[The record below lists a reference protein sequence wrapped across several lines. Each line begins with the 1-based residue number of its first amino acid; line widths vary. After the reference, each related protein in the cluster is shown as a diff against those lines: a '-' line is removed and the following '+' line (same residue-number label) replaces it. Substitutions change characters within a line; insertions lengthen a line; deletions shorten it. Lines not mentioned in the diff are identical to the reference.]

1 MTRLPIDTMTARA
14 AFVSRV
20 LANAPTTE
28 GDPDEPLRRW
38 LSGDKSVGDFQEAQA
53 QVAARHAARAAREA
67 KEAAQ
72 EQVRLAAQSA
82 REGMKELRD
91 RLAAG
96 GIAR

>member
-28 GDPDEPLRRW
+28 TDPDDPVRRW
-38 LSGDKSVGDFQEAQA
+38 FEGDKSVGDLKSAQEKANVRRA
-53 QVAARHAARAAREA
+53 AESARH
-67 KEAAQ
+67 
-72 EQVRLAAQSA
+72 
-82 REGMKELRD
+82 GMKVLRD

-96 GIAR
+96 CAR